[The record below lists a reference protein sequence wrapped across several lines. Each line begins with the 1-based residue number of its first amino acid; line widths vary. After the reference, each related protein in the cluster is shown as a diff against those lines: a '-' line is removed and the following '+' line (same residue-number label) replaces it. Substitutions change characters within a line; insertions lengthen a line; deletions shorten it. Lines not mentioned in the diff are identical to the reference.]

1 MTPER
6 FETSKAEYLDNIK
19 AFANTNNGLKPM
31 LTIIADIKNPT
42 PDQESK
48 SAIVHISIPGDIM
61 NSENGKEYFIQA
73 MLPNIAK
80 EIKEKFT
87 AVAIGWACEAW
98 MRKSEEGVTEIPD
111 NWKELPKEEIVIC
124 TIESSEETNSYL
136 YNIKRTKVPSVNFV
150 GELVDQSVEL
160 ELIKTDDAAKI
171 SGRFSN
177 LLKIFQ
183 D

>member
-6 FETSKAEYLDNIK
+6 FEISKVEYLDNIK

-42 PDQESK
+42 PDQEGK
-48 SAIVHISIPGDIM
+48 SAIVHIPIPGDIM
-61 NSENGKEYFIQA
+61 NSEKGKEYFIQV

-87 AVAIGWACEAW
+87 AIAVCWACEAW
-98 MRKSEEGVTEIPD
+98 MRKSEEGITEVPD
-111 NWKELPKEEIVIC
+111 TWKELPKEEIVIC

-136 YNIKRTKVPSVNFV
+136 YNIKRTNVLSVNFI
-150 GELVDQSVEL
+150 GELVDQSIEL
-160 ELIKTDDAAKI
+160 ELIKIDEAAKI
-171 SGRFSN
+171 SGRFTD

-183 D
+183 N